1 MSHDVIVGLQFGDE
15 GKGKVIYS
23 LLTDGNANDNVND
36 DGSNNDTNK
45 KYTHCVR
52 FNGGPN
58 AGHTIYHNGNKL
70 VTHQIPTGIFYGL
83 TCIIGSGCVIDI
95 DKLESEIKMV
105 EEAGVSNVRKLLKV
119 AYNCHV
125 ITKEFVEEDATT
137 DKIGSTKSGIRPTYR
152 EKYNRAGT
160 RAETLGTS
168 ICGCQI
174 INPYNELSQDSVCVL
189 FEGAQGFMLDIDY
202 GYYPYVTSSHCHT
215 AMISTTGVSFRNID
229 RVYGIAKLYNTYV
242 GTRKF
247 QPEDD
252 EDLKKLA
259 QMGEEFGST
268 TGRLRQCYWLNLD
281 ELTQA
286 IEVNGVS
293 DLIINKC
300 DIMEQ
305 LGVFKL
311 VHRDSLND
319 DNDIDNIKIG
329 DMSEKSE
336 NNKSNCIKS
345 FNTLQEMKDYITDY
359 LNSVFKKNKL
369 RITFSSNKYSINF

>member
-23 LLTDGNANDNVND
+23 LLTDGDGDGND
-36 DGSNNDTNK
+36 NDTNK

-95 DKLESEIKMV
+95 DKLEAEIKMV
-105 EEAGVSNVRKLLKV
+105 EEAGVANVRQLLKI

-125 ITKEFVEEDATT
+125 ITKEFVEEDAAT

-160 RAETLGTS
+160 RAETLETY

-174 INPYNELSQDSVCVL
+174 INPYNELNQDSVCVL

-215 AMISTTGVSFRNID
+215 AMISTTGVSFRDID

-259 QMGEEFGST
+259 EMGEEFGST

-311 VHRDSLND
+311 VHRDSLN
-319 DNDIDNIKIG
+319 NIN
-329 DMSEKSE
+329 EKFE
-336 NNKSNCIKS
+336 QAKNTKNTCIKS
-345 FNTLQEMKDYITDY
+345 FNTLQEMKDYIIHY
-359 LNSVFKKNKL
+359 LNSIFKKNKL

>member
-23 LLTDGNANDNVND
+23 LLTDDNDQ
-36 DGSNNDTNK
+36 NNNNNINK

-70 VTHQIPTGIFYGL
+70 ITHQIPTGIFYGL
-83 TCIIGSGCVIDI
+83 TCIIGPGCVIDI
-95 DKLESEIKMV
+95 EKLENEIKMV
-105 EEAGVSNVRKLLKV
+105 ESAGINNVTNLLKI
-119 AYNCHV
+119 AYNCHI
-125 ITKEFVEEDATT
+125 ITKEFVEEDAAT

-152 EKYNRAGT
+152 QKYNRAGT
-160 RAETLGTS
+160 RAESLGTS

-174 INPYNELSQDSVCVL
+174 INSYNELNQDGVSIL

-215 AMISTTGVSFRNID
+215 SMISTSGVSFRNID

-259 QMGEEFGST
+259 QIGEEFGST

-300 DIMEQ
+300 DIIEQ
-305 LGVFKL
+305 LGIYKL
-311 VHRDSLND
+311 VHRDSSNSE
-319 DNDIDNIKIG
+319 IDNNNNNMKI
-329 DMSEKSE
+329 EE
-336 NNKSNCIKS
+336 NYKNKCVKS
-345 FNTLQEMKDYITDY
+345 FTNLQEMKDYITDY

-369 RITFSSNKYSINF
+369 RITFSSNKYSINI